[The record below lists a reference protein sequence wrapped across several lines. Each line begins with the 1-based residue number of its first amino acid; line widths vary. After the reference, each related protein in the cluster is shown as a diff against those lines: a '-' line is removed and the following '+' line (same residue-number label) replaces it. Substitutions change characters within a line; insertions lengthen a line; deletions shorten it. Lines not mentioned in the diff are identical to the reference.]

1 MKKRVQYGP
10 SHDDYVVVE
19 TVSDELRFVECM
31 KLYKTHETLG
41 EIEGALSKEAKE
53 KIRLTY

>member
-10 SHDDYVVVE
+10 CQDDYVVVE

-31 KLYKTHETLG
+31 KLYKTHETLV
-41 EIEGALSKEAKE
+41 EIESALTMEAKE